1 MVSDTIETKIRAL
14 EKKTLQKV
22 SDLIKK
28 PNKYKETILELYP
41 KSLNTQALLMNLPM
55 VLVKHGDE
63 RAAGLTEETIAKL
76 RKNSDEWLKKR
87 NQTNEKAQE
96 TKTYTPFD
104 KLKEEATKNLKTKA
118 DHLVFALYF
127 EQPPVRNDYV
137 GMQVINAIKDAVDP
151 DKNYYVRARKAF
163 IFRNYKTKTK
173 YGVVRIPASTEVH
186 KAILKYVRQTKS
198 NILLPGEDVSKILK
212 DMSGETINGL
222 RHSFISTWLKEKP
235 RTPSEKAEL
244 AIHMLHSVSLQ
255 SEYEYFKEDP
265 KKDPDIF
272 FMG

>member
-22 SDLIKK
+22 SDLISK
-28 PNKYKETILELYP
+28 PKKYKETILELYP
-41 KSLNTQALLMNLPM
+41 KSLNTQALLINLPM
-55 VLVKHGDE
+55 VLIKHGDE

-87 NQTNEKAQE
+87 NDTNQKAQE

-104 KLKEEATKNLKTKA
+104 KLEERAKDNLKTPT
-118 DHLVFALYF
+118 DHLVFSLYF
-127 EQPPVRNDYV
+127 HQAPVRNDYV
-137 GMQVINAIKDAVDP
+137 NMQVVNAIKDAVDP

-173 YGVVRIPASTEVH
+173 YGVARIPASTEVH
-186 KAILKYVRQTKS
+186 KAILKYVGVTKS
-198 NILLPGEDVSKILK
+198 HILLRSEHVSKILK
-212 DMSGETINGL
+212 DLCGETINGV

-235 RTPSEKAEL
+235 RTPSEKAEM
-244 AIHMLHSVSLQ
+244 AQRMLHSVALQ
-255 SEYEYFKEDP
+255 GEYEYFKEDP
-265 KKDPDIF
+265 AKDPDVLD
-272 FMG
+272 